1 MKTILNFRLHQT
13 TFAVVTLLLL
23 NFYFTQFVKA
33 SADDFTEYKG
43 IVLDKQ
49 TNKPLAFASIFINGS
64 GSTTV
69 TNSDGEFSVKLPVG
83 SNDIVL
89 TVKYIG
95 YKNFSFRIS
104 ELQAQKGKI
113 LLEPVNVELPE
124 VSVISK
130 DADALIEA
138 MLEKKGVNYADKDMS
153 LTAFYRESIR
163 KNKTYVSLA
172 EAVID
177 ITKPSYSSYRNDVVK
192 LYKSRKQTD
201 YNRLDT
207 LVFKLMGGPF
217 NSLYLDIMKY
227 TDLFFTENL
236 AENYVFSFDRSTRQ
250 DDRLIYVIDFWQNK
264 NNPDPLYYGKLYIDA
279 ESLALKSAVF
289 NLNLEKKEDAAR
301 MFIVK
306 KPLNAKITPI
316 TASYRMDYFEKDGKW
331 YYGYSRIELGLRI
344 NWKKKLFNTTYYS
357 TIEMAT
363 TDIIPVSATSSA
375 NKARL
380 RPNVI
385 ISDEASG
392 FADPDF
398 WGEFNVIE
406 PEKSIETAIK
416 KIQKQLEKAN

>member
-1 MKTILNFRLHQT
+1 MKTILNFRPVQT
-13 TFAVVTLLLL
+13 KFVLVTVLLL
-23 NFYFTQFVKA
+23 NLCFSQFVKA
-33 SADDFTEYKG
+33 FADDFTEYKG

-64 GSTTV
+64 GNTTV

-83 SNDIVL
+83 SKDIVL

-104 ELQAQKGKI
+104 ELLSQKGKI

-138 MLEKKGVNYADKDMS
+138 MLDKKGVNYADKDMS
-153 LTAFYRESIR
+153 LTTFYRESIR

-192 LYKSRKQTD
+192 LYKSRKKTD

-217 NSLYLDIMKY
+217 NSLYLDIMKH
-227 TDLFFTENL
+227 TDLIFTENR

-250 DDRLIYVIDFWQNK
+250 DDRLIYVIDFRQNK

-289 NLNLEKKEDAAR
+289 NLNLEKREEAAR

-306 KPLNAKITPI
+306 KPLNAKVFPVN
-316 TASYRMDYFEKDGKW
+316 ASYRIDYFEKDGKW

-363 TDIIPVSATSSA
+363 TDIIPIGATSSA

>member
-1 MKTILNFRLHQT
+1 MKTTKLTNLHHFSLTAILIVVFGLGYSQ
-13 TFAVVTLLLL
+13 FA
-23 NFYFTQFVKA
+23 FTA
-33 SADDFTEYKG
+33 TNDFTEYKG
-43 IVLDKQ
+43 IVIDKQ
-49 TNKPLAFASIFINGS
+49 TNRPLSFASIFINGS
-64 GSTTV
+64 NNSTV
-69 TNSDGEFSVKLPVG
+69 SNSDGEFSIKLSADNTDAV
-83 SNDIVL
+83 I
-89 TVKYIG
+89 TVSYIG
-95 YKNFSFRIS
+95 YKNFSFLIS
-104 ELQAQKGKI
+104 ELQQQKGKI
-113 LLEPVNVELPE
+113 YLEPVSLELPE

-138 MLEKKGVNYADKDMS
+138 MLEKKPVNYSEKEMS

-163 KNKTYVSLA
+163 KNKTYVSLS
-172 EAVID
+172 EAVVD
-177 ITKPSYSSYRNDVVK
+177 ISKQGYNSYRNDVVR
-192 LYKSRKQTD
+192 LYKSRKKTD

-217 NSLYLDIMKY
+217 NSLYLDIMKH
-227 TDLFFTENL
+227 TDMFFTENRT
-236 AENYVFSFDRSTRQ
+236 ENYVFSFDRSTRQ
-250 DDRLIYVIDFWQNK
+250 DNRLIYVIDFRQNN
-264 NNPDPLYYGKLYIDA
+264 NNPEPLYYGKLYIDA

-289 NLNLEKKEDAAR
+289 NLNIEKKEEAAR
-301 MFIVK
+301 LFIIK
-306 KPLNAKITPI
+306 KPLNAKVYPV
-316 TASYRMDYFEKDGKW
+316 TASYRIDYFEKNGKW

-357 TIEMAT
+357 TIELAT
-363 TDIIPVSATSSA
+363 TDVLSSIAATSA

-416 KIQKQLEKAN
+416 KIQKQLDKTD

>member
-1 MKTILNFRLHQT
+1 MKTSKSISSNQMMFYIAFILMFNFCFFQLANALT
-13 TFAVVTLLLL
+13 E
-23 NFYFTQFVKA
+23 
-33 SADDFTEYKG
+33 DFTEYKG
-43 IVLDKQ
+43 IVIDKQ
-49 TNKPLAFASIFINGS
+49 TNKPLAFASIFVNGT
-64 GSTTV
+64 GSTTI
-69 TNSDGEFSVKLPVG
+69 TNSDGEFSVKLPPTG
-83 SNDIVL
+83 SPDVIL

-104 ELQAQKGKI
+104 ELLTQKGRI
-113 LLEPVNVELPE
+113 LLEPVSVELPE

-138 MLEKKGVNYADKDMS
+138 MLNKRAVNYSDKEMS

-163 KNKTYVSLA
+163 KNKTYVSLS

-177 ITKPSYSSYRNDVVK
+177 ITKQSYGSYRSDIVK

-201 YNRLDT
+201 YNKLDT

-217 NSLYLDIMKY
+217 NSLYLDIMKH
-227 TDLFFTENL
+227 TDMFFTENRT
-236 AENYVFSFDRSTRQ
+236 ENYVFSFDRSTRQ
-250 DDRLIYVIDFWQNK
+250 DDRLIYVIDFRQNI

-279 ESLALKSAVF
+279 QTLALKSALF
-289 NLNLEKKEDAAR
+289 NLNLEKKEEAAR
-301 MFIVK
+301 MFIIK
-306 KPLNAKITPI
+306 KPFNAKITPT
-316 TASYRMDYFEKDGKW
+316 TASYRIDYFENDGKW

-344 NWKKKLFNTTYYS
+344 NWKKKLFNTTYNS

-363 TDIIPVSATSSA
+363 TDILPVNVVNAG
-375 NKARL
+375 NKSRL
-380 RPNVI
+380 RSNVI

-416 KIQKQLEKAN
+416 KIQKQLVKE